1 MKIHKEGY
9 KSIAAATIASAVLVV
24 GIEYFHPAQTIFHY
38 LAYIGLLVGMVIVVR
53 FFRMPNRELIEDVD
67 VVLCPADGTVVAIE
81 EVFVDEFFN
90 DKRLQVSVFMSP
102 NNVHANWS
110 PVSGLIKYTKYHKG
124 SYLVAWHPKSSTHN
138 ERSTIV
144 IERPSGLQLLVRQI
158 AGAMARRIVTYAR
171 EGNSVRQGDEIGF
184 IKFGS
189 RVDVFLPMGSEV
201 KVQLNQKV
209 KGKTTILAT
218 VPTEIIS
225 QD

>member
-1 MKIHKEGY
+1 MRIHKEGY
-9 KSIAAATIASAVLVV
+9 LIILIAFIALGVLS
-24 GIEYFHPAQTIFHY
+24 P
-38 LAYIGLLVGMVIVVR
+38 LVGSIRMPSWLHVVIWVSLLLTFAWVVR
-53 FFRMPNRELIEDVD
+53 FFRSPRRTVSPDDDL
-67 VVLCPADGTVVAIE
+67 VLSPADGKVVVIE
-81 EVFVDEFFN
+81 EVFESEYFD
-90 DKRLQVSVFMSP
+90 DQRIQVSVFMSP

-144 IERPSGLQLLVRQI
+144 IERPNGLQLLVRQI